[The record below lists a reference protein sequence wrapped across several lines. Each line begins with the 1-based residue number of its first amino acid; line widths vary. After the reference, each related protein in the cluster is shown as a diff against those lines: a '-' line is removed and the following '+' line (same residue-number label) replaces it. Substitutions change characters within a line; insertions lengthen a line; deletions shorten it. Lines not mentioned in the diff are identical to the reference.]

1 METCKYKRYFP
12 RWATNLLIWC
22 CPALVLLL
30 AFVCILSLIPDR
42 DTVVTLVP
50 VLFVGLIVTR
60 LIFLFRSHRTVGAK
74 IWRAAVWTVL
84 LFVQLCLIPFLPLK
98 AYRVTEKDAQSKFE
112 ASVAEAL
119 PDALPSPLEL
129 GSPESVVLHKYLF
142 SNILF
147 TQKAD
152 TLLCKYDAADYETEK
167 AALEARYRF
176 RTEPLESGYVGAQLA
191 SYVRIGEDSFRFLFP
206 EDGNDSEFYKRSF
219 LVVTNDAEHEI
230 GYILFGDFDLDCTR
244 SLTEFINEDCGWK
257 YIR

>member
-1 METCKYKRYFP
+1 METCKNKRYFP
-12 RWATNLLIWC
+12 RWAANLLIWC

-30 AFVCILSLIPDR
+30 AFVCIPSLILDR

-98 AYRVTEKDAQSKFE
+98 LCRATEKDAQSRFE
-112 ASVAEAL
+112 ASVAEVL
-119 PDALPSPLEL
+119 PDALPFPLEL

-142 SNILF
+142 SNVLF

-152 TLLCKYDAADYETEK
+152 TLLCKYDAADYEAAK
-167 AALEARYRF
+167 ATLEARCRF
-176 RTEPLESGYVGAQLA
+176 RTEPLENGYVGVRLKP
-191 SYVRIGEDSFRFLFP
+191 YVCIGDDSFRFLFP
-206 EDGNDSEFYKRSF
+206 EDGNDSEFYKRSL

-230 GYILFGDFDLDCTR
+230 GYILFGDIDLDCAR
-244 SLTEFINEDCGWK
+244 SLTDFINEDCGWK
-257 YIR
+257 FIR